1 MLPFAGFT
9 ISKHIMASVPVG
21 GPFLNFLPVISKE
34 VKCFEKGMHTEIRF
48 EGRVQVFFCPSIL
61 LFALEVEGEEVLNL
75 IISFI
80 QLQQFIVYE
89 SLSQKSSFSLYWG
102 EIRN

>member
-1 MLPFAGFT
+1 
-9 ISKHIMASVPVG
+9 MASVPVG

-48 EGRVQVFFCPSIL
+48 EGRVQVFFCPSSL

-75 IISFI
+75 LVFWGNKELIIHVLFI
-80 QLQQFIVYE
+80 
-89 SLSQKSSFSLYWG
+89 LYFC
-102 EIRN
+102 I

>member
-1 MLPFAGFT
+1 
-9 ISKHIMASVPVG
+9 MASVPVG

-61 LFALEVEGEEVLNL
+61 LFALEVEGEEKEGIGDGKGGSYARNGFFNL
-75 IISFI
+75 PLKNGNNLAS
-80 QLQQFIVYE
+80 V
-89 SLSQKSSFSLYWG
+89 
-102 EIRN
+102 